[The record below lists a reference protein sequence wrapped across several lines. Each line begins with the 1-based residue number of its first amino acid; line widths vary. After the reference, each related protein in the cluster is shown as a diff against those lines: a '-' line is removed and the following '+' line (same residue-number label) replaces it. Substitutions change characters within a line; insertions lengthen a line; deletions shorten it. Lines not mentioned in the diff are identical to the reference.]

1 MQRIAVWIAVL
12 TILASGCQK
21 DYIGQ
26 AEIRANIE
34 ESELFLRSVEK
45 LTDVQIH
52 DIFAPPVAARVYA
65 YPCIAA
71 YESMVPAYAFPP
83 EVPVKGP
90 FTFIAHPG
98 FATRILAHM
107 LDSLVRVS
115 RRVN

>member
-1 MQRIAVWIAVL
+1 MDTLIWWNCLTDFESKLVEKMQRIAVWIAAL
-12 TILASGCQK
+12 TILTSGCQK

-71 YESMVPAYAFPP
+71 YESMVPA
-83 EVPVKGP
+83 
-90 FTFIAHPG
+90 
-98 FATRILAHM
+98 
-107 LDSLVRVS
+107 
-115 RRVN
+115 